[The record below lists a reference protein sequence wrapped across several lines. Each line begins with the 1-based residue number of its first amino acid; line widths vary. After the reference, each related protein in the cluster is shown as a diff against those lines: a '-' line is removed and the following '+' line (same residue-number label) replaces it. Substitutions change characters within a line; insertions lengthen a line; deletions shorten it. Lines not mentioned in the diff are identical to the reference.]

1 MAILGPDGQPIRS
14 TSSPD
19 ADVPEEVRQAVE
31 QAKAFAAEGQQEAI
45 AQGQPELAL
54 QGYQQGLQQM
64 VVAFQQDVS
73 SDYVLDATIELLK
86 GVASVRGD
94 AQADELQ
101 LFEQLRDNRDEAE
114 SYYAI
119 GSRFLQMGQTF
130 IARPFMSTARDLVG
144 TEPGPLAQAID
155 VELGQ
160 ILMELGGYEEAAGL
174 FQKFNDTYGGLPIE
188 LILKMT
194 ECYALLRRVDEA
206 EALYNVV
213 GDEAV
218 ANNPGLTDWKDE
230 LGDLI
235 ARVRDFDDEEELGLQ
250 QWHYVQ
256 TRGMLLET
264 NPDENMPGERFIF
277 FTPSEEDVA
286 YIIGLTAAILDQK
299 GYAPNRIVWLGDSS
313 EVLARLFAEWWDVED
328 ADVRQYR
335 TGDNTDDEA
344 QLTLLVLAHSYDVFS
359 LPNEQELVEIFPA
372 KAGLVTFALD
382 VRWTERQPI
391 VPDIAGYLS
400 QQCFLPWEAKVE
412 MREDGFDVTPITE
425 APDARELAKR
435 LGERFDQIDKQED
448 EDGKKP
454 GLEGNFDNYARET
467 LETFASCT
475 DLILDHRDGDLNRK
489 SMVTHSP
496 LPGPRFGI
504 PT

>member
-14 TSSPD
+14 TLSNA

-31 QAKAFAAEGQQEAI
+31 QAQEFAAQAKREAA

-54 QGYQQGLQQM
+54 QGVQQGLQQM

-73 SDYVLDATIELLK
+73 SDFVLNATIDLLRE
-86 GVASVRGD
+86 VATIRGD

-101 LFEQLRDNRDEAE
+101 LFEQLRDNRNEVE
-114 SYYAI
+114 PYYAI

-130 IARPFMSTARDLVG
+130 IARPFMAKAKELVG
-144 TEPGPLAQAID
+144 NEPSQLGQAVD

-160 ILMELGGYEEAAGL
+160 ILMELGGYAEASSL
-174 FQKFNDTYGGLPIE
+174 FQNLNDVYGGLPIE

-194 ECYALLRRVDEA
+194 ECYALQRQLDEA
-206 EALYNVV
+206 EALYSVV
-213 GDEAV
+213 EDEAV
-218 ANNPGLTDWKDE
+218 ANNPALTDWKDE

-235 ARVRDFDDEEELGLQ
+235 ARVHDFEEEEEMGLQ

-277 FTPSEEDVA
+277 FTPSQEDVA
-286 YIIGLTAAILDQK
+286 YIISLTAGILDIK
-299 GYAPNRIVWLGDSS
+299 GYAPNKILWLGDSS
-313 EVLARLFAEWWDVED
+313 EVLARLFAQWWEVKEED
-328 ADVRQYR
+328 IREYR
-335 TGDNTDDEA
+335 SGDNTDDEESLA
-344 QLTLLVLAHSYDVFS
+344 LLVMAHSYDVFS
-359 LPNEQELVEIFPA
+359 LPNEQEIVELFPA
-372 KAGLVTFALD
+372 KAGMVTFALD

-400 QQCFLPWEAKVE
+400 QQCFLPWEAKID

-425 APDARELAKR
+425 APDAKALALELAA
-435 LGERFDQIDKQED
+435 LFPSEAECD
-448 EDGKKP
+448 EFAK
-454 GLEGNFDNYARET
+454 ET
-467 LETFASCT
+467 LEAFNGCT

>member
-14 TSSPD
+14 TRSND
-19 ADVPEEVRQAVE
+19 ADVPEEVRQAVT
-31 QAKAFAAEGQQEAI
+31 QAQEFVEAGRADAA

-54 QGYQQGLQQM
+54 QGLQQGLQQM

-73 SDYVLDATIELLK
+73 SDFVLNATIDLLR
-86 GVASVRGD
+86 GVAELRGD

-101 LFEQLRDNRDEAE
+101 MFQQLYDNRDNPE
-114 SYYAI
+114 SYYVI
-119 GSRFLQMGQTF
+119 GSRFLQMGQTY
-130 IARPFMSTARDLVG
+130 IARPFMAKAKELIG
-144 TEPGPLAQAID
+144 TEPSQLGQAVD

-160 ILMELGGYEEAAGL
+160 ILMELGGYEEAAAL
-174 FQKFNDTYGGLPIE
+174 FQNLNDTYGGLPVE

-194 ECYALLRRVDEA
+194 ECYALLRQLDEA
-206 EALYNVV
+206 EALYSVV

-218 ANNPGLTDWKDE
+218 SANPQLADWKEE

-235 ARVRDFDDEEELGLQ
+235 ARIRDFDDLEELGLKE
-250 QWHYVQ
+250 WHYVQ

-277 FTPSEEDVA
+277 FTPSQEDVA
-286 YIIGLTAAILDQK
+286 YIISLTAGILDHK
-299 GYAPNRIVWLGDSS
+299 GYAPNKILWIGDSS
-313 EVLARLFAEWWDVED
+313 EVLARLFAQWWEVKDE
-328 ADVRQYR
+328 DVRPYR
-335 TGDNTDDEA
+335 SGDNNDDEGSVA
-344 QLTLLVLAHSYDVFS
+344 LLVLAHSYDVFG
-359 LPNEQELVEIFPA
+359 LPNEQDIVELFPA
-372 KAGLVTFALD
+372 QAGMVTFALD

-400 QQCFLPWEAKVE
+400 QQCFLPWEAKIE
-412 MREDGFDVTPITE
+412 MREDGFDVTPITD
-425 APDARELAKR
+425 APDAKSLAVELAK
-435 LGERFDQIDKQED
+435 LFPAEEEAD
-448 EDGKKP
+448 EFAK
-454 GLEGNFDNYARET
+454 ET
-467 LETFASCT
+467 LESFNACT